1 MPSVPTSSRKVR
13 PKPRKPNRFS
23 RLPFLFSAPA
33 LPFLRPGPE
42 PWKNQV
48 MLFKFQVVH
57 FKFQVMLLRT
67 PSSAF
72 SRRPT
77 AAGRVI
83 RRRRTATYIFH
94 HNILFD
100 KTITTTHASTA
111 PAAEPA
117 TTRPRRST
125 APREVMKARKGRRRT
140 HIFQHK
146 FLFSRKMRADERK
159 KHRIT
164 FFGLFHEKRAFSFR

>member
-72 SRRPT
+72 SRQST
-77 AAGRVI
+77 AAGRAI
-83 RRRRTATYIFH
+83 RLRRTTTHIFH
-94 HNILFD
+94 YNILSES
-100 KTITTTHASTA
+100 TIQALHASTA

-117 TTRPRRST
+117 TTRPLHST
-125 APREVMKARKGRRRT
+125 APREAMKAWNSCRRA

-146 FLFSRKMRADERK
+146 FLSSRKMRTDERK
-159 KHRIT
+159 N
-164 FFGLFHEKRAFSFR
+164 AA

>member
-72 SRRPT
+72 SNRLT
-77 AAGRVI
+77 AAGRAI
-83 RRRRTATYIFH
+83 RLRRTATHIFH
-94 HNILFD
+94 YNILFNS
-100 KTITTTHASTA
+100 TITALHKSTA

-117 TTRPRRST
+117 ATHPLHST
-125 APREVMKARKGRRRT
+125 APRKAMKARKGRRGA
-140 HIFQHK
+140 HIFQYK
-146 FLFSRKMRADERK
+146 VLSSRKMRTDERK
-159 KHRIT
+159 N
-164 FFGLFHEKRAFSFR
+164 AA

>member
-23 RLPFLFSAPA
+23 RLPFLFST
-33 LPFLRPGPE
+33 LPYPFSASARC

-72 SRRPT
+72 SRQST
-77 AAGRVI
+77 AAGRAI
-83 RRRRTATYIFH
+83 RLRRTATHIFH
-94 HNILFD
+94 YNILSES
-100 KTITTTHASTA
+100 TIQASHASTT
-111 PAAEPA
+111 PPAEPA
-117 TTRPRRST
+117 TTRPLRST
-125 APREVMKARKGRRRT
+125 APREVMKARKGCRGA

-146 FLFSRKMRADERK
+146 FLSSRKMRADERK
-159 KHRIT
+159 NT
-164 FFGLFHEKRAFSFR
+164 A